1 MICECLVDL
10 PAVDKSTF
18 FSLNTVT
25 GLVLVAVVVIEI
37 RTTYLFYSLSICICV
52 FICVHYTLL
61 FWLPCKQ

>member
-52 FICVHYTLL
+52 FICVH
-61 FWLPCKQ
+61 